1 MNLKYSIRI
10 TDPARE
16 ILHEQ
21 LKNDPDFNLVINLD
35 YDIIAK
41 KFMILTTTESSD
53 NLTKRNADPNIG
65 TLYLTKNS
73 DYLTDHYGSETP

>member
-41 KFMILTTTESSD
+41 KFMIMTTTE
-53 NLTKRNADPNIG
+53 T
-65 TLYLTKNS
+65 S
-73 DYLTDHYGSETP
+73 DYLTDHYGSETQ

>member
-41 KFMILTTTESSD
+41 KFMIMTTTE
-53 NLTKRNADPNIG
+53 T
-65 TLYLTKNS
+65 S
-73 DYLTDHYGSETP
+73 DYWLTDHYGSETQ

>member
-41 KFMILTTTESSD
+41 KFRILTTTESD
-53 NLTKRNADPNIG
+53 DH
-65 TLYLTKNS
+65 S
-73 DYLTDHYGSETP
+73 DYLTDHYGSETQ